1 MSTEGGGEPQAA
13 AEVAAPVAATGN
25 EAAPAPVPEPPVAD
39 APAPAEGDAAA
50 AAPAAA
56 EGDAALDTQGLKRE
70 REDEGPDDADT
81 KRLASTVPDSGAPV
95 AAAAPSDEMTEFVN
109 VPDEHVGRVIG
120 KSGASIRVMQNLS
133 GAHID
138 VPQQCEE
145 GTNYRKVKM
154 SGKQFQLDYCR
165 QLIDQKCNPESADA
179 PIVLPSDGSATSRT
193 VQVPNDMVGKIIG
206 KGGATIRQLQDLSG
220 AHVDV
225 AKQPL
230 AGEATRRVTLTGSP
244 EQVEKCNNLI
254 QMKLSGEQLPGV
266 QGQAAV
272 MGESEMRVYIP
283 NDMVGKVIGKG
294 GETIR
299 SLQDQSGAHMDV
311 AKECAP
317 GMTNREVTV
326 KGTPAQMA
334 YCNLLLQQKI
344 NNGDPN
350 APGYTQA
357 YAEYVRVYQASQ
369 GGGQQGGYGGQQQG
383 GYGGQQQQAYGQ
395 QQGYGGYGGQQQ
407 AYGQPQQQHY
417 GQQQQQQQYGQQAA
431 ADPYA
436 AYYAQQQQAQAQPGA
451 AAQQYAAYG
460 QQPGGQ

>member
-1 MSTEGGGEPQAA
+1 M
-13 AEVAAPVAATGN
+13 
-25 EAAPAPVPEPPVAD
+25 
-39 APAPAEGDAAA
+39 
-50 AAPAAA
+50 
-56 EGDAALDTQGLKRE
+56 
-70 REDEGPDDADT
+70 
-81 KRLASTVPDSGAPV
+81 
-95 AAAAPSDEMTEFVN
+95 
-109 VPDEHVGRVIG
+109 
-120 KSGASIRVMQNLS
+120 
-133 GAHID
+133 
-138 VPQQCEE
+138 
-145 GTNYRKVKM
+145 
-154 SGKQFQLDYCR
+154 
-165 QLIDQKCNPESADA
+165 
-179 PIVLPSDGSATSRT
+179 T

-230 AGEATRRVTLTGSP
+230 VGEATRRVTLTGSP

-317 GMTNREVTV
+317 GMSNREVTV

-369 GGGQQGGYGGQQQG
+369 GGGQQQG
-383 GYGGQQQQAYGQ
+383 GYGGQQQAYGQ
-395 QQGYGGYGGQQQ
+395 QQQAYGGYGGQQQ
-407 AYGQPQQQHY
+407 AYGQ
-417 GQQQQQQQYGQQAA
+417 QQQYGQQTAAAPAA

-436 AYYAQQQQAQAQPGA
+436 AYYAQQQQAQPGA

-460 QQPGGQ
+460 QQPGAQ